1 MFTKL
6 KSYYYYID
14 LQMGKLLVSQIK
26 IVFFLF
32 ISLAFLIGLSIEN
45 IDRHQAFIL
54 YSISFISI
62 VISVFNLSSNIK
74 KEQRAIKFYFSE
86 TQRILKRSIDEA
98 NVKNIKKNKEKCKVD
113 GRDNKHYSK
122 WLL

>member
-6 KSYYYYID
+6 KSLYAYVDI
-14 LQMGKLLVSQIK
+14 QMAKLLVSQIK

-32 ISLAFLIGLSIEN
+32 ISLAFLIGLSIKN
-45 IDRHQAFIL
+45 IDQHQAFIL
-54 YSISFISI
+54 YSISLISI

-86 TQRILKRSIDEA
+86 TQRILKRSINEA
-98 NVKNIKKNKEKCKVD
+98 DVKNIKKNKEKCKVFNFKD
-113 GRDNKHYSK
+113 PNKNQTK
-122 WLL
+122 Q

>member
-6 KSYYYYID
+6 KSLYHYID

-32 ISLAFLIGLSIEN
+32 ISLAFLIGLSIQN
-45 IDRHQAFIL
+45 IDQHQAFIL

-62 VISVFNLSSNIK
+62 AVSVFNLSANLK

-98 NVKNIKKNKEKCKVD
+98 DVKNIKKNKEKCKVFNFKAP
-113 GRDNKHYSK
+113 NKNQTEQ
-122 WLL
+122 

>member
-6 KSYYYYID
+6 KSLYHYID

-32 ISLAFLIGLSIEN
+32 ISLAFLIGLSIQN
-45 IDRHQAFIL
+45 IDQHQAFIL

-62 VISVFNLSSNIK
+62 AVSVFNLSAIIN
-74 KEQRAIKFYFSE
+74 KEHRAIKFYFNE
-86 TQRILKRSIDEA
+86 TQRILRRSIDEVNGE
-98 NVKNIKKNKEKCKVD
+98 NVKKNKKKCKVFNFKSPNNGQAED
-113 GRDNKHYSK
+113 
-122 WLL
+122 

>member
-6 KSYYYYID
+6 KSLYYYID

-32 ISLAFLIGLSIEN
+32 ISLAFLIGLSSRGIN
-45 IDRHQAFIL
+45 HYHAYIL

-62 VISVFNLSSNIK
+62 VISVFNLSVIIK
-74 KEQRAIKFYFSE
+74 KEQRAITLFINE
-86 TQRILKRSIDEA
+86 TQRILNRY
-98 NVKNIKKNKEKCKVD
+98 KNDGAKKKKKHKCKVLPFTSSND
-113 GRDNKHYSK
+113 TDR
-122 WLL
+122 